1 MNKYKNLA
9 FNTIIFAI
17 GTFGSKILMLFL
29 TRLYTTYM
37 PADMYGT
44 KELIEITA
52 TFLIPIFSFSIT
64 DAIIRYGLDNDYDNH
79 KVFSTA
85 CCIEIIG
92 VLMLLLISPLLSA
105 IPFMKGYTPY
115 LIIYTCTSIFRQTC
129 SNFVRARGF
138 VKLFAADG
146 IFTTLTFFVFNMVF
160 ISGFKMGIK
169 GFLIAV
175 IISDFISGVLLWVVG
190 GLGNYFRLR
199 YADREIMNIMIRFSL
214 PLIPTTIMWTITGF
228 SDRIFVKYMDGP
240 KGLTGDT
247 AAGIYTAASKVPNL
261 VSLVTAV
268 FFQAWN
274 MSAIMENGKKGIN
287 KFYENVYDA
296 YQSIM
301 FIASAFL
308 IFLMQPISAVL
319 LNLSVHPEYIQA
331 FNYTPGLIM
340 GVLFMCLNQFLSSV
354 YTTSQHTKNSFWTS
368 FIATALNFIFNIAL
382 IKLYGIQGAVIATFI
397 SYAVCYIIRIADTR
411 RYIYFRVNHSKTL
424 VNVIIIFAMCMIS
437 IKQPNLYFAA
447 LFLLTAF
454 VTLINFSA
462 IKTTIRRAL
471 SRK

>member
-1 MNKYKNLA
+1 
-9 FNTIIFAI
+9 
-17 GTFGSKILMLFL
+17 
-29 TRLYTTYM
+29 
-37 PADMYGT
+37 
-44 KELIEITA
+44 
-52 TFLIPIFSFSIT
+52 
-64 DAIIRYGLDNDYDNH
+64 
-79 KVFSTA
+79 
-85 CCIEIIG
+85 
-92 VLMLLLISPLLSA
+92 
-105 IPFMKGYTPY
+105 
-115 LIIYTCTSIFRQTC
+115 
-129 SNFVRARGF
+129 
-138 VKLFAADG
+138 
-146 IFTTLTFFVFNMVF
+146 MVF

-175 IISDFISGVLLWVVG
+175 IISDFISGVLLWIVG

-274 MSAIMENGKKGIN
+274 MSAIMENGKKGVN

-319 LNLSVHPEYIQA
+319 LNLSVHPEYRQA

-354 YTTSQHTKNSFWTS
+354 YTLS
-368 FIATALNFIFNIAL
+368 L
-382 IKLYGIQGAVIATFI
+382 IHI
-397 SYAVCYIIRIADTR
+397 
-411 RYIYFRVNHSKTL
+411 
-424 VNVIIIFAMCMIS
+424 
-437 IKQPNLYFAA
+437 
-447 LFLLTAF
+447 
-454 VTLINFSA
+454 
-462 IKTTIRRAL
+462 
-471 SRK
+471 